1 MRIAIVHKDRCHSRK
16 CGQECI
22 AYCPR
27 VRTGDE
33 TIQIGEHGRAEISEE
48 LCVGCGICV
57 KKCPFEALDIIQLPE
72 ELDIPVHRY
81 GPNAFVLYGLPQPV
95 AGKVTGI
102 LGPNGIGKSTA
113 VKILSGQI
121 KPNLGIFER
130 EVGWEEIL
138 KFYAGTELLD
148 YLQQVAK
155 KTIKAS
161 IKPQYIDFIPK
172 VFKGKVSD
180 LLKQNDERGKLE
192 YYVQELALGTVL
204 DKDLST
210 LSGGELQR
218 VALTVALSK
227 VADFY
232 FLDEVTPFLD
242 IYQRMV
248 AARLIRELAGE
259 HPVILVEH
267 DIAILDMVA
276 ETVHIAYGKPAAF
289 GIITR
294 PKGVRIGV
302 NQYLEGFVAEENVRI
317 RDYPVVFETRG
328 HESDVERE
336 ILMEIPEMTKTF
348 PGFTLKVSGGQVRRG
363 EVLGIVGANGIG
375 KSTFAKLLAGVELP
389 DGGKKFDT
397 VTVSYKPQ
405 YVTADSS
412 DTVEFLLRQV
422 TKRFDSSYYQHEIL
436 EPLGLMQLLQS
447 EVKNLSGG
455 ELQRVAIALC
465 LSRDADLYILDEP
478 SAHLDVE
485 QRLVTTK
492 VIKRA
497 AEDKGAGIMVIDH
510 DMYTVDMI
518 SERLLVFDG
527 VPGAA
532 GTACGPFEMKDG
544 MNKFLSML
552 GITFRRDKTGR
563 PRINKPGSYLDREQ
577 KAAGEYYYYNL
588 DEAVL
593 AASAAKADAEEDAA
607 EE

>member
-1 MRIAIVHKDRCHSRK
+1 MRIAIVHKDRCHAKK

-22 AYCPR
+22 LYCPR

-33 TIQIGEHGRAEISEE
+33 TIVIGENGRAAVSEE

-72 ELDIPVHRY
+72 ELNTPVNRY

-95 AGKVTGI
+95 SGKVTGV

-121 KPNLGIFER
+121 RPNLGIFDH
-130 EVGWEEIL
+130 EVSWKEVL
-138 KFYAGTELLD
+138 DNYAGTELFE
-148 YLQQVAK
+148 YLQKVSEK
-155 KTIKAS
+155 SIKAS

-172 VFKGKVSD
+172 AFKGKVAD
-180 LLKQNDERGKLE
+180 LLKSNDERGKLA
-192 YYVQELALGTVL
+192 YYIKELALETIL

-227 VADFY
+227 KANFY

-248 AARLIRELAGE
+248 AARLIREIAE
-259 HPVILVEH
+259 ECPVVLVEH

-276 ETVHIAYGKPAAF
+276 EAIHIAYGKPAAF

-294 PKGVRIGV
+294 PKGVRVGV
-302 NQYLEGFVAEENVRI
+302 NQYLAGYVDEENVRI

-336 ILMEIPEMTKTF
+336 ILMDIPAMTKTF
-348 PGFTLKVSGGQVRRG
+348 PGFKLTVQGGQVRRG

-375 KSTFAKLLAGVELP
+375 KSTFAKLLAGVEKP
-389 DGGKKFDT
+389 DDGNVFDT

-405 YVTADSS
+405 YVTANPDSS
-412 DTVEFLLRQV
+412 DSVEFILRQA
-422 TKRFDSSYYQHEIL
+422 TKKFDTSYYQNEIIG
-436 EPLGLMQLLQS
+436 PLGLNQLLQA
-447 EVKNLSGG
+447 EVRNLSGG

-485 QRLVTTK
+485 QRLVATK
-492 VIKRA
+492 VIKRS
-497 AEDKGAGIMVIDH
+497 AEEKEAGIMVIDH
-510 DMYTVDMI
+510 DMYTIDML

-527 VPGAA
+527 VPGKEGLAR
-532 GTACGPFEMKDG
+532 GPFEMKDG
-544 MNKFLSML
+544 MNLFLSNL

-563 PRINKPGSYLDREQ
+563 PRINKPDSYLDREQ
-577 KAAGEYYYYNL
+577 KAAGEYYYYDSKEN
-588 DEAVL
+588 EL
-593 AASAAKADAEEDAA
+593 AELGSKEE
-607 EE
+607 

>member
-1 MRIAIVHKDRCHSRK
+1 MRIAIVHKDRCHSKK

-22 AYCPR
+22 IYCPR

-33 TIQIGEHGRAEISEE
+33 TVVIGENGRAVVSEE

-72 ELDIPVHRY
+72 ELDTPVNRY

-95 AGKVTGI
+95 SGKVTGV

-121 KPNLGIFER
+121 RPNLGIFDH
-130 EVGWEEIL
+130 EVSWKEVL
-138 KFYAGTELLD
+138 DNYAGTELFE
-148 YLQQVAK
+148 YLQKVSEK
-155 KTIKAS
+155 SIKAS

-172 VFKGKVSD
+172 AFKGKVVD
-180 LLKQNDERGKLE
+180 LLKANDERGKLA
-192 YYVQELALGTVL
+192 YYIKELALETIL

-227 VADFY
+227 KANFY

-248 AARLIRELAGE
+248 AARLIREIAE
-259 HPVILVEH
+259 ECPVVLVEH

-276 ETVHIAYGKPAAF
+276 EAIHIAYGKPAAF

-302 NQYLEGFVAEENVRI
+302 NQYLAGYVDEENVRI

-336 ILMEIPEMTKTF
+336 ILMDIPAMTKTF
-348 PGFTLKVSGGQVRRG
+348 PGFKLTVQGGQVRRG

-375 KSTFAKLLAGVELP
+375 KSTFAKLLAGVEKP
-389 DGGKKFDT
+389 DDGSVFDT

-405 YVTADSS
+405 YVTANPDSS
-412 DTVEFLLRQV
+412 DTVEFVLRQV
-422 TKRFDSSYYQHEIL
+422 TKKFDTSYYQNEIIG
-436 EPLGLMQLLQS
+436 PLGLGQLLQA
-447 EVKNLSGG
+447 EVRNLSGG

-465 LSRDADLYILDEP
+465 LSREADLYILDEP

-485 QRLVTTK
+485 QRLVATK
-492 VIKRA
+492 VIKRS
-497 AEDKGAGIMVIDH
+497 AEEKEAGIMVIDH
-510 DMYTVDMI
+510 DMYTIDML

-527 VPGAA
+527 IPGKEGLAR
-532 GTACGPFEMKDG
+532 GPFEMKDG
-544 MNKFLSML
+544 MNLFLSNL

-563 PRINKPGSYLDREQ
+563 PRINKPNSYLDREQ
-577 KAAGEYYYYNL
+577 KAAGEYYYYNAK
-588 DEAVL
+588 DTEL
-593 AASAAKADAEEDAA
+593 AELGSKEE
-607 EE
+607 

>member
-1 MRIAIVHKDRCHSRK
+1 MRIAIVHKDRCHAKK

-22 AYCPR
+22 LYCPR

-33 TIQIGEHGRAEISEE
+33 TVIIGESGRAEISEE

-72 ELDIPVHRY
+72 ELKTPVSRY

-95 AGKVTGI
+95 TGKVTGV

-113 VKILSGQI
+113 VKILSGQLR
-121 KPNLGIFER
+121 PNLGIFDHDIS
-130 EVGWEEIL
+130 WDEIL
-138 KFYAGTELLD
+138 EHYAGTELFN
-148 YLQQVAK
+148 YLQKVAAK
-155 KTIKAS
+155 SIKAS

-172 VFKGKVSD
+172 AFKGTVGS
-180 LLKQNDERGKLE
+180 LLKANDERKKLD
-192 YYVQELALGTVL
+192 YYIEKLSLQTIL

-218 VALTVALSK
+218 VALTVTLSK
-227 VADFY
+227 EANFY

-248 AARLIRELAGE
+248 AANLIREIAEE
-259 HPVILVEH
+259 HPVIMVEH

-276 ETVHIAYGKPAAF
+276 ETVHLGYGKPAAF

-294 PKGVRIGV
+294 PKGVRNGV
-302 NQYLEGFVAEENVRI
+302 NQYLAGFIDEENVRI

-328 HESDVERE
+328 HESNVERK
-336 ILMEIPEMTKTF
+336 ILMDIPHITKTF
-348 PGFTLKVSGGQVRRG
+348 PGFNLQVSGGQIRRG

-375 KSTFAKLLAGVELP
+375 KSTFAKLLAGVEKP
-389 DGGKKFDT
+389 DDGSTFNT

-405 YVTADSS
+405 YVTLNPNFSDS
-412 DTVEFLLRQV
+412 VEFVLRHA
-422 TKRFDSSYYQHEIL
+422 TKKFDTSYYQHEII
-436 EPLGLMQLLQS
+436 EPLGIDTLLQA
-447 EVKNLSGG
+447 EVRNLSGG

-465 LSRDADLYILDEP
+465 LSRDTDLYILDES

-485 QRLVTTK
+485 QRLVAAK

-497 AEDKGAGIMVIDH
+497 AEEKEAGIMVIDH
-510 DMYTVDMI
+510 DMYTIDML
-518 SERLLVFDG
+518 SERLLVFEG
-527 VPGAA
+527 VPGKEGVAL
-532 GTACGPFEMKDG
+532 GPFEMKDG
-544 MNKFLSML
+544 MNRFLSSL

-577 KAAGEYYYYNL
+577 KDAGEYYYYNARENELSKL
-588 DEAVL
+588 DE
-593 AASAAKADAEEDAA
+593 EE
-607 EE
+607 E

>member
-1 MRIAIVHKDRCHSRK
+1 MRLAIVHKDRCHAKK
-16 CGQECI
+16 CGKECI

-33 TIQIGEHGRAEISEE
+33 TIIIGESGRAEISEE

-72 ELDIPVHRY
+72 ELDTPVTRY

-95 AGKVTGI
+95 AGKVTGL

-113 VKILSGQI
+113 VKILSGQLR
-121 KPNLGIFER
+121 PNLGIFDH
-130 EVGWEEIL
+130 EVEWAEIL
-138 KFYAGTELLD
+138 KHYAGTELLD
-148 YLQQVAK
+148 YLKQVAS

-172 VFKGKVSD
+172 AFKGTVRS
-180 LLKQNDERGKLE
+180 LLEQNDERKKLD
-192 YYVQELALGTVL
+192 YYAKELALDKIL
-204 DKDLST
+204 DKDLSY

-227 VADFY
+227 KANFY

-242 IYQRMV
+242 IYQRMI
-248 AARLIRELAGE
+248 AARLIRELAAE

-276 ETVHIAYGKPAAF
+276 ETVHIGYGKPSAF
-289 GIITR
+289 GIISR

-317 RDYPVVFETRG
+317 RDYPVLFETRS
-328 HESDVERE
+328 HESDVDRE
-336 ILMEIPEMTKTF
+336 TLMTIPKMTKSF
-348 PGFTLKVSGGQVRRG
+348 PGFKLTVEGGEVRRG

-375 KSTFAKLLAGVELP
+375 KSTFAKLLAGVETP

-397 VTVSYKPQ
+397 VRVSYKPQ

-412 DTVEFLLRQV
+412 DTVEFTLRAA
-422 TKRFDSSYYQHEIL
+422 TRRFDTSYYQHEIL
-436 EPLGLMQLLQS
+436 EPLGLMPILQS

-465 LSRDADLYILDEP
+465 LSREADLYILDEP

-510 DMYTVDMI
+510 DMYSIDMI

-527 VPGAA
+527 EPGVA
-532 GTACGPFEMKDG
+532 GSACGPFEMKEG
-544 MNKFLSML
+544 MNMFLSNL

-563 PRINKPGSYLDREQ
+563 PRINNPGSYLDREQ
-577 KAAGEYYYYNL
+577 KAAGEYYYYNAA
-588 DEAVL
+588 EFAL
-593 AASAAKADAEEDAA
+593 AAEKSPEE
-607 EE
+607 

>member
-1 MRIAIVHKDRCHSRK
+1 MRLAIVHKDRCHAKK
-16 CGQECI
+16 CGKECI

-33 TIQIGEHGRAEISEE
+33 TIIIGESGRAEISEE

-72 ELDIPVHRY
+72 ELDTPVTRY

-95 AGKVTGI
+95 AGKVTGL

-113 VKILSGQI
+113 VKILAGQLR
-121 KPNLGIFER
+121 PNLGIFDH
-130 EVGWEEIL
+130 EVEWAEIL
-138 KFYAGTELLD
+138 KHYAGTELLD
-148 YLQQVAK
+148 YLKQVAT
-155 KTIKAS
+155 KTIRAS

-172 VFKGKVSD
+172 AFKGTVRS
-180 LLKQNDERGKLE
+180 LLEKNDERKMLD
-192 YYVQELALGTVL
+192 YYAKELALDTIL
-204 DKDLST
+204 DKDLT
-210 LSGGELQR
+210 YLSGGELQR

-227 VADFY
+227 EADFY

-242 IYQRMV
+242 IYQRMI
-248 AARLIRELAGE
+248 AARLIRELAAK

-276 ETVHIAYGKPAAF
+276 ETVHIGYGKPSAF
-289 GIITR
+289 GIISR

-317 RDYPVVFETRG
+317 RDYPVLFETRS
-328 HESDVERE
+328 HESDVDRE
-336 ILMEIPEMTKTF
+336 TLMTIPRMTKSF
-348 PGFTLKVSGGQVRRG
+348 PGFKLTVEGGEVRRG

-375 KSTFAKLLAGVELP
+375 KSTFAKLLAGVETP

-397 VTVSYKPQ
+397 VRVSYKPQ

-412 DTVEFLLRQV
+412 DSVEFTLRAV
-422 TKRFDSSYYQHEIL
+422 TRRFDTSYYQHEIL
-436 EPLGLMQLLQS
+436 EPLGLMPILQS

-465 LSRDADLYILDEP
+465 LSREADLYILDEP

-510 DMYTVDMI
+510 DMYTIDMI

-527 VPGAA
+527 VPGKE
-532 GTACGPFEMKDG
+532 GTARGPFEMKDG
-544 MNKFLSML
+544 MNLFLSSL

-563 PRINKPGSYLDREQ
+563 PRINNPGSYLDREQ
-577 KAAGEYYYYNL
+577 KAAGEYYYYNAA
-588 DEAVL
+588 ESAL
-593 AASAAKADAEEDAA
+593 AAEGSKEE
-607 EE
+607 

>member
-1 MRIAIVHKDRCHSRK
+1 MRIAIVHKERCHSRK

-33 TIQIGEHGRAEISEE
+33 TVTIGENGRAQISEE

-57 KKCPFEALDIIQLPE
+57 KKCAFEALDIIQLPE
-72 ELDIPVHRY
+72 ELDTPVNRY

-121 KPNLGIFER
+121 KPNLGIFDR
-130 EVGWEEIL
+130 EVSWDEIL

-148 YLQQVAK
+148 YLQKVSTK
-155 KTIKAS
+155 SVKTS

-180 LLKQNDERGKLE
+180 LLKQNDERGKLD
-192 YYVQELALGTVL
+192 YYIHELTLETVV
-204 DKDLST
+204 DKDLSV

-218 VALTVALSK
+218 VALAVALCK
-227 VADFY
+227 KADFY

-242 IYQRMV
+242 IFQRMT
-248 AARLIRELAGE
+248 AARLIQELASE
-259 HPVILVEH
+259 APVVMVEH

-276 ETVHIAYGKPAAF
+276 ESIHIAYGKPAAF

-294 PKGVRIGV
+294 PKGVRVGV
-302 NQYLEGFVAEENVRI
+302 NQYLEGYVNEENVRI
-317 RDYPVVFETRG
+317 RDYAVVFETRG

-336 ILMEIPEMTKTF
+336 VLMEIPQMSKTF
-348 PGFTLKVSGGQVRRG
+348 EGFRLDVLGGEIRRG

-375 KSTFAKLLAGVELP
+375 KSTFAKLLAGVEIP
-389 DGGKKFDT
+389 DGGKLDDT
-397 VTVSYKPQ
+397 VKVSYKPQ
-405 YVTADSS
+405 YVTSDSS
-412 DTVEFLLRQV
+412 DTVEFLLRSA
-422 TKRFDSSYYQHEIL
+422 TKKFDTSYYQHEML
-436 EPLGLMQLLQS
+436 EPLGILPILQS
-447 EVKNLSGG
+447 EIKNLSGG

-485 QRLVTTK
+485 QRLVATK

-497 AEDKGAGIMVIDH
+497 AEDKEAGILVIDH
-510 DMYTVDMI
+510 DMYTIDMI

-527 VPGAA
+527 VPGKS
-532 GTACGPFEMKDG
+532 GTARGPFDMKDG
-544 MNKFLSML
+544 MNLFLSNL

-563 PRINKPGSYLDREQ
+563 PRINKPGSYLDRAQ
-577 KAAGEYYYYNL
+577 KSAGEYYYYNAKENEL
-588 DEAVL
+588 AEAG
-593 AASAAKADAEEDAA
+593 SESE
-607 EE
+607 

>member
-1 MRIAIVHKDRCHSRK
+1 MRLAIVHKERCHSKK

-33 TIQIGEHGRAEISEE
+33 TVKIGDDGRAEISEE

-57 KKCPFEALDIIQLPE
+57 KKCPFDALDIIQLPE
-72 ELDIPVHRY
+72 ELDTPITRY

-113 VKILSGQI
+113 IKILSGQM
-121 KPNLGIFER
+121 KPNLGIFDH
-130 EVGWEEIL
+130 EVDWAEIL
-138 KFYAGTELLD
+138 KYYAGTELLD
-148 YLQQVAK
+148 YLKQVAA
-155 KTIKAS
+155 KTIKVS

-172 VFKGKVSD
+172 AFKGTVRT
-180 LLKQNDERGKLE
+180 LLKQNDERNKFD
-192 YYVQELALGTVL
+192 YYTKELGLDTIL
-204 DKDLST
+204 DKDLSV

-227 VADFY
+227 DANFY
-232 FLDEVTPFLD
+232 FFDEVTPFLD
-242 IYQRMV
+242 IYQRMI
-248 AARLIRELAGE
+248 AARLIRELAAE
-259 HPVILVEH
+259 HPVVLVEH

-276 ETVHIAYGKPAAF
+276 ETIHIAYGKPAAF

-294 PKGVRIGV
+294 PKGVRVGV

-317 RDYPVVFETRG
+317 RDYPVLFETRS
-328 HESDVERE
+328 HESDVDRE
-336 ILMEIPEMTKTF
+336 ILMRIPKMKKSF
-348 PGFTLKVSGGQVRRG
+348 PGFTLNVEGGEVRRG

-375 KSTFAKLLAGVELP
+375 KSTFAKLLAGVEIP
-389 DGGKKFDT
+389 DDGNKFET
-397 VTVSYKPQ
+397 VRVSYKPQ

-412 DTVEFLLRQV
+412 DSVEFTLRSA
-422 TKRFDSSYYQHEIL
+422 TRKYDTSYYQHEIL
-436 EPLGLMQLLQS
+436 EPLGLMQILQA
-447 EVKNLSGG
+447 ELRNLSGG

-510 DMYTVDMI
+510 DMYTIDMI

-527 VPGAA
+527 VPGTEGIAH
-532 GTACGPFEMKDG
+532 GPFEMKEG
-544 MNKFLSML
+544 MNMFLSNL

-563 PRINKPGSYLDREQ
+563 PRINNPGSYLDREQ
-577 KAAGEYYYYNL
+577 KAAGEYYYYR
-588 DEAVL
+588 
-593 AASAAKADAEEDAA
+593 AEDVAIRDFEDDLKNQP
-607 EE
+607 

>member
-1 MRIAIVHKDRCHSRK
+1 MRLAIVHKDRCHAKK
-16 CGQECI
+16 CGKECI

-33 TIQIGEHGRAEISEE
+33 TIQIGESGRAEISEE

-72 ELDIPVHRY
+72 ELDTPVTRY

-95 AGKVTGI
+95 TGKVTGL

-113 VKILSGQI
+113 VKILSGQLR
-121 KPNLGIFER
+121 PNLGIFDH
-130 EVGWEEIL
+130 EVEWAEIL
-138 KFYAGTELLD
+138 KHYAGTELLD
-148 YLQQVAK
+148 YLKQVAA

-172 VFKGKVSD
+172 AFKGTVRT
-180 LLKQNDERGKLE
+180 LLEQNDERKKLA
-192 YYVQELALGTVL
+192 YYTKELGLDTIL
-204 DKDLST
+204 DKDLSY

-227 VADFY
+227 EANFY

-242 IYQRMV
+242 IYQRMI
-248 AARLIRELAGE
+248 AARLIRELAAE

-276 ETVHIAYGKPAAF
+276 ETVHIGYGKPSAF
-289 GIITR
+289 GIISR

-317 RDYPVVFETRG
+317 RDYPVLFETRS
-328 HESDVERE
+328 HESDVDRE
-336 ILMEIPEMTKTF
+336 TLMTIPRMTKSF
-348 PGFTLKVSGGQVRRG
+348 PGFNLTVEGGEVRRG

-375 KSTFAKLLAGVELP
+375 KSTFAKLLAGVETP

-397 VTVSYKPQ
+397 VRVSYKPQ

-412 DTVEFLLRQV
+412 DTVEFTLRAV
-422 TKRFDSSYYQHEIL
+422 TRRFDTSYYQHEIL
-436 EPLGLMQLLQS
+436 EPLGLMPILQS

-465 LSRDADLYILDEP
+465 LSREADLYILDEP

-510 DMYTVDMI
+510 DMYTIDMI

-527 VPGAA
+527 VPGKE
-532 GTACGPFEMKDG
+532 GTARGPFEMKDG
-544 MNKFLSML
+544 MNMFLSNL

-563 PRINKPGSYLDREQ
+563 PRINNPGSYLDREQ
-577 KAAGEYYYYNL
+577 KAAGEYYYYNAA
-588 DEAVL
+588 ESAL
-593 AASAAKADAEEDAA
+593 AAEGSKEE
-607 EE
+607 

>member
-1 MRIAIVHKDRCHSRK
+1 MRLAIVHKDRCHAKK
-16 CGQECI
+16 CGKECI

-33 TIQIGEHGRAEISEE
+33 TIIIGESGRAEISEE

-72 ELDIPVHRY
+72 ELDTPVTRY

-95 AGKVTGI
+95 AGKVTGL

-113 VKILSGQI
+113 VKILAGQLR
-121 KPNLGIFER
+121 PNLGIFDH
-130 EVGWEEIL
+130 EVEWAEIL
-138 KFYAGTELLD
+138 KHYAGTELLD
-148 YLQQVAK
+148 YLKQVAT
-155 KTIKAS
+155 KTIRAS

-172 VFKGKVSD
+172 AFKGTVRS
-180 LLKQNDERGKLE
+180 LLEKNDERKMLD
-192 YYVQELALGTVL
+192 YYAKELALDTIL
-204 DKDLST
+204 DKDLT
-210 LSGGELQR
+210 YLSGGELQR

-227 VADFY
+227 EADFY

-242 IYQRMV
+242 IYQRMI
-248 AARLIRELAGE
+248 AARLIRELAAK

-276 ETVHIAYGKPAAF
+276 ETVHIGYGKPSAF
-289 GIITR
+289 GIISR

-317 RDYPVVFETRG
+317 RDYPVLFETRS
-328 HESDVERE
+328 HESDVDRE
-336 ILMEIPEMTKTF
+336 TLMTIPRMTKSF
-348 PGFTLKVSGGQVRRG
+348 PGFNLTVEGGEVRRG

-375 KSTFAKLLAGVELP
+375 KSTFAKLLAGVETP

-397 VTVSYKPQ
+397 VRVSYKPQ

-412 DTVEFLLRQV
+412 DTVEFTLRAV
-422 TKRFDSSYYQHEIL
+422 TRRFDTSYYQHEIL
-436 EPLGLMQLLQS
+436 EPLGLMPILQS

-465 LSRDADLYILDEP
+465 LSREADLYILDEP

-510 DMYTVDMI
+510 DMYTIDMI

-527 VPGAA
+527 VPGKE
-532 GTACGPFEMKDG
+532 GTARGPFEMKDG
-544 MNKFLSML
+544 MNLFLSSL

-563 PRINKPGSYLDREQ
+563 PRINNPGSYLDREQ
-577 KAAGEYYYYNL
+577 KAAGEYYYYNAA
-588 DEAVL
+588 ESAL
-593 AASAAKADAEEDAA
+593 AAEGSKEE
-607 EE
+607 

>member
-1 MRIAIVHKDRCHSRK
+1 MRLAIVHKDRCHAKK
-16 CGQECI
+16 CGKECI

-33 TIQIGEHGRAEISEE
+33 TIIIGESGRAEISEE

-72 ELDIPVHRY
+72 ELDTPVTRY

-95 AGKVTGI
+95 AGKVTGL

-113 VKILSGQI
+113 VKILAGQLR
-121 KPNLGIFER
+121 PNLGIFDH
-130 EVGWEEIL
+130 EVEWAEIL
-138 KFYAGTELLD
+138 KHYAGTELLD
-148 YLQQVAK
+148 YLKQVAT
-155 KTIKAS
+155 KTIRAS

-172 VFKGKVSD
+172 AFKGTVRS
-180 LLKQNDERGKLE
+180 LLEKNDERKMLD
-192 YYVQELALGTVL
+192 YYAKELALDTIL
-204 DKDLST
+204 DKDLT
-210 LSGGELQR
+210 YLSGGELQR

-227 VADFY
+227 EADFY

-242 IYQRMV
+242 IYQRMI
-248 AARLIRELAGE
+248 AARLIRELAAK

-276 ETVHIAYGKPAAF
+276 ETVHIGYGKPSAF
-289 GIITR
+289 GIISR

-317 RDYPVVFETRG
+317 RDYPVLFETRS
-328 HESDVERE
+328 HESDVDRE
-336 ILMEIPEMTKTF
+336 TLMTIPRMTKSF
-348 PGFTLKVSGGQVRRG
+348 PGFNLTVEGGEVRRG

-375 KSTFAKLLAGVELP
+375 KSTFAKLLAGVETP

-397 VTVSYKPQ
+397 VRVSYKPQ

-412 DTVEFLLRQV
+412 DSVEFTLRAV
-422 TKRFDSSYYQHEIL
+422 TRRFDTSYYQHEIL
-436 EPLGLMQLLQS
+436 EPLGLMPILQS

-465 LSRDADLYILDEP
+465 LSREADLYILDEP

-510 DMYTVDMI
+510 DMYTIDMI

-527 VPGAA
+527 VPGKE
-532 GTACGPFEMKDG
+532 GTARGPFEMKDG
-544 MNKFLSML
+544 MNLFLSSL

-563 PRINKPGSYLDREQ
+563 PRINNPGSYLDREQ
-577 KAAGEYYYYNL
+577 KAAGEYYYYN
-588 DEAVL
+588 A
-593 AASAAKADAEEDAA
+593 
-607 EE
+607 

>member
-1 MRIAIVHKDRCHSRK
+1 MRLAIVHKERCHSKK

-33 TIQIGEHGRAEISEE
+33 TVKIGDDGRAEISEE

-57 KKCPFEALDIIQLPE
+57 KKCPFDALDIIQLPE
-72 ELDIPVHRY
+72 ELETPITRY

-113 VKILSGQI
+113 IKILSGQM
-121 KPNLGIFER
+121 KPNLGIFDH
-130 EVGWEEIL
+130 EVDWAEIL
-138 KFYAGTELLD
+138 KYYAGTELLD
-148 YLQQVAK
+148 YLKQVAA
-155 KTIKAS
+155 KTIKVS

-172 VFKGKVSD
+172 AFKGTVRT
-180 LLKQNDERGKLE
+180 LLKQNDERNKLD
-192 YYVQELALGTVL
+192 YYTKELGLDTIL
-204 DKDLST
+204 DKDLSV

-227 VADFY
+227 DANFY
-232 FLDEVTPFLD
+232 FFDEVTPFLD
-242 IYQRMV
+242 IYQRMI
-248 AARLIRELAGE
+248 AARLIRELAAE
-259 HPVILVEH
+259 HPVVLVEH

-276 ETVHIAYGKPAAF
+276 ETIHIAYGKPAAF

-294 PKGVRIGV
+294 PKGVRVGV

-317 RDYPVVFETRG
+317 RDYPVLFETRS
-328 HESDVERE
+328 HESDVDRE
-336 ILMEIPEMTKTF
+336 ILMRIPKMKKSF
-348 PGFTLKVSGGQVRRG
+348 PGFTLSVEGGEVRRG

-375 KSTFAKLLAGVELP
+375 KSTFAKLLAGVEIP
-389 DGGKKFDT
+389 DDGNKFET
-397 VTVSYKPQ
+397 VRVSYKPQ

-412 DTVEFLLRQV
+412 DSVEFTLRSA
-422 TKRFDSSYYQHEIL
+422 TRKYDTSYYQHEIL
-436 EPLGLMQLLQS
+436 EPLGLMQILQS
-447 EVKNLSGG
+447 ELRNLSGG

-510 DMYTVDMI
+510 DMYTIDMI

-527 VPGAA
+527 VPGTEGIAH
-532 GTACGPFEMKDG
+532 GPFEMKEG
-544 MNKFLSML
+544 MNMFLSNL

-563 PRINKPGSYLDREQ
+563 PRINNPGSYLDREQ
-577 KAAGEYYYYNL
+577 KAAGEYYYYR
-588 DEAVL
+588 
-593 AASAAKADAEEDAA
+593 AEDVAIRDFEDDLKNQP
-607 EE
+607 

>member
-1 MRIAIVHKDRCHSRK
+1 MRLAIVHKERCHSKK

-33 TIQIGEHGRAEISEE
+33 TIIIGENGHAVISEE
-48 LCVGCGICV
+48 LCVGCGICI

-72 ELDIPVHRY
+72 ELDTPVTRY
-81 GPNAFVLYGLPQPV
+81 GPNAFVLYGLPEPV

-113 VKILSGQI
+113 VKILAGQL
-121 KPNLGIFER
+121 KPNLGILDH
-130 EVGWEEIL
+130 EVEWAEIL
-138 KFYAGTELLD
+138 KHYAGTELLD
-148 YLQQVAK
+148 YLKQVAN
-155 KTIKAS
+155 KTIKVS

-172 VFKGKVSD
+172 AFKGTVRD
-180 LLKQNDERGKLE
+180 LLKQNDERHKFD
-192 YYVQELALGTVL
+192 YYTKEMALDTVL
-204 DKDLST
+204 DKDLSV

-218 VALTVALSK
+218 VAITVALSK
-227 VADFY
+227 DANFY

-242 IYQRMV
+242 IYQRMT
-248 AARLIRELAGE
+248 AARLIRELATE
-259 HPVILVEH
+259 HPVVLVEH

-317 RDYPVVFETRG
+317 RDYPVVFETRS
-328 HESDVERE
+328 HESDVDRE
-336 ILMEIPEMTKTF
+336 ILMNIPKMRKSF
-348 PGFTLKVSGGQVRRG
+348 PGFTLNVDGGEVRRG

-375 KSTFAKLLAGVELP
+375 KSTFAKLLAGVEIP
-389 DGGKKFDT
+389 DNGKKFDT
-397 VTVSYKPQ
+397 MKVSYKPQ
-405 YVTADSS
+405 YVTSDSS
-412 DTVEFLLRQV
+412 DTVEFMLRSA
-422 TKRFDSSYYQHEIL
+422 TRKFDTSYYQHEIL
-436 EPLGLMQLLQS
+436 EPLGLMQILQS
-447 EVKNLSGG
+447 EGKNLSGG

-492 VIKRA
+492 VIKRT

-510 DMYTVDMI
+510 DMYTIDMI

-527 VPGAA
+527 VPGSEGIAH
-532 GTACGPFEMKDG
+532 GPFEMKEG
-544 MNKFLSML
+544 MNMFLANL

-563 PRINKPGSYLDREQ
+563 PRINNPGSYLDREQ
-577 KAAGEYYYYNL
+577 KAAGEYYYYSSEEVAIREF
-588 DEAVL
+588 DERQKNN
-593 AASAAKADAEEDAA
+593 SSETE
-607 EE
+607 

>member
-1 MRIAIVHKDRCHSRK
+1 MRLAIVHKDRCHAKK
-16 CGQECI
+16 CGKECI

-33 TIQIGEHGRAEISEE
+33 TIIIGESGRAEISEE

-57 KKCPFEALDIIQLPE
+57 KKCPFGALDIIQLPE
-72 ELDIPVHRY
+72 ELDTPVTRY

-95 AGKVTGI
+95 TGKVTGL

-113 VKILSGQI
+113 VKILSGQLR
-121 KPNLGIFER
+121 PNLGIFDH
-130 EVGWEEIL
+130 EVEWAEIL
-138 KFYAGTELLD
+138 KHYAGTELLD
-148 YLQQVAK
+148 YLKQVAA

-172 VFKGKVSD
+172 AFKGTVRS
-180 LLKQNDERGKLE
+180 LLEQNDERKKLD
-192 YYVQELALGTVL
+192 YYVKELCLDTIL
-204 DKDLST
+204 DKDLSY

-227 VADFY
+227 DANFY

-242 IYQRMV
+242 IYQRMI
-248 AARLIRELAGE
+248 AARLLKELAAE

-276 ETVHIAYGKPAAF
+276 ETVHIGYGKPSAF
-289 GIITR
+289 GIISR

-317 RDYPVVFETRG
+317 RDYPVLFETRS
-328 HESDVERE
+328 HESDVDRE
-336 ILMEIPEMTKTF
+336 TLMTIPKMTKSF
-348 PGFTLKVSGGQVRRG
+348 PGFKLTVEGGEVRRG

-375 KSTFAKLLAGVELP
+375 KSTFAKLLAGVETP

-397 VTVSYKPQ
+397 VRVSYKPQ

-412 DTVEFLLRQV
+412 DTVEFTLRSA
-422 TKRFDSSYYQHEIL
+422 TRRFDSSYYQHKIL
-436 EPLGLMQLLQS
+436 EPLGLMPILQS

-455 ELQRVAIALC
+455 ELQRVAITLC
-465 LSRDADLYILDEP
+465 LSREADLYILDEP

-510 DMYTVDMI
+510 DMYTIDMI
-518 SERLLVFDG
+518 SERLLEFDG
-527 VPGAA
+527 VPGKE
-532 GTACGPFEMKDG
+532 GTARGPFEMKDG
-544 MNKFLSML
+544 MNMFLSNL

-563 PRINKPGSYLDREQ
+563 PRINNLGSYLDREQ
-577 KAAGEYYYYNL
+577 KAAGEYYYYNAAEL
-588 DEAVL
+588 AL
-593 AASAAKADAEEDAA
+593 AAEGSTEE
-607 EE
+607 